1 MADAEGVLKLE
12 NHNFVTIL
20 LKIGSGQSHR
30 WMLNLEGNLDEKLA
44 ISMALKCLPT
54 DCLSVIG
61 RKLNSNY
68 LVENSETT

>member
-1 MADAEGVLKLE
+1 
-12 NHNFVTIL
+12 
-20 LKIGSGQSHR
+20 
-30 WMLNLEGNLDEKLA
+30 MLNLEGNLDEKLA

-54 DCLSVIG
+54 DCLSVIE